1 MRFKADVLF
10 HRNDAADQWFKDLN
24 TRTDSVVS
32 ARRRSNDRKV
42 KVAILD
48 TGINEDSPG
57 IADYKRQILIRKD
70 FTRSTVGTADE
81 VGHGTNAAALLF
93 KVAPQAVLC
102 VAKVVASRTATEL
115 TTKHIAEAIT
125 WAVDT
130 WNVDIITMSFGS
142 RHESD
147 DILDALDHAY
157 QKKKIVFAAASN
169 EGSRNSRPAFP
180 GRNRVVLCIHSATGW
195 GRPSEYNPPAF
206 GNEDNF
212 SVLGEGVALSAG
224 GGNRHRGT
232 SIATPIAAGIAA
244 LILELVCQSQSRDW
258 RIQRDKRLWT
268 YAGMRDIFLAMSSE
282 SRNLGVNG
290 YHFVQPWDFVN
301 REKGRDH
308 VLRDMSYRMQNL

>member
-1 MRFKADVLF
+1 MMRFKADVLF

-115 TTKHIAEAIT
+115 TTKHIAE
-125 WAVDT
+125 VCPLFL
-130 WNVDIITMSFGS
+130 MS
-142 RHESD
+142 RWQ
-147 DILDALDHAY
+147 LT
-157 QKKKIVFAAASN
+157 
-169 EGSRNSRPAFP
+169 RP
-180 GRNRVVLCIHSATGW
+180 
-195 GRPSEYNPPAF
+195 
-206 GNEDNF
+206 
-212 SVLGEGVALSAG
+212 
-224 GGNRHRGT
+224 
-232 SIATPIAAGIAA
+232 
-244 LILELVCQSQSRDW
+244 Q
-258 RIQRDKRLWT
+258 
-268 YAGMRDIFLAMSSE
+268 
-282 SRNLGVNG
+282 G
-290 YHFVQPWDFVN
+290 YHM
-301 REKGRDH
+301 GRRYLECRH
-308 VLRDMSYRMQNL
+308 NHNVFWFPPRIR